1 MSTENSLLQLL
12 GCGSSDLLPEF
23 NENKWLEIIEL
34 AGKQHVIPY
43 LYYHLKEI
51 GALGL
56 IPAESKDVLL
66 QSFKQS
72 TFRNMAI
79 IAEFRRIADAFNQKG
94 IDVIGLKGLQLVQDV
109 IYPHV
114 GLRFM
119 RDIDLLVPLKQL
131 RNAHDI
137 SLSLGYM
144 PEENIHDTDLHI
156 KYHHHIPQQ
165 FNYEKNIV
173 LELHGYLENVM
184 RIDPAFW
191 WESVKKFEHKIFL
204 DDEKLL
210 LHLCLHI
217 SYSDMF
223 KTDLRHYLDIYMIL
237 KKKAI
242 NWKQFMSMAQEMGLA
257 KGVLIVLDIVST
269 LFGLKLPKEVD
280 SFIVRDEYHEES
292 IKYAIEFM
300 WQYRKSSK
308 YYEQYRS
315 KMFLTDE
322 PILKRFFKRVFIP
335 KEELCCQYSLR
346 LSSGMLYM
354 YYFVRIY
361 DLFKR
366 HFISTIKSKTDQ
378 KQIDVIAKTK
388 ILHAYLFK
396 NKD

>member
-1 MSTENSLLQLL
+1 MSAENILLQLL
-12 GCGSSDLLPEF
+12 GCGSSDLLPEI
-23 NENKWLEIIEL
+23 NENKWLELIEL

-51 GALGL
+51 GALEFVS
-56 IPAESKDVLL
+56 AESKDVLL

-79 IAEFRRIADAFNQKG
+79 IAEFRRIADLLNKKN
-94 IDVIGLKGLQLVQDV
+94 IPVVGLKGLQLVQDGL
-109 IYPHV
+109 YPHI

-131 RNAHDI
+131 RNAYDI

-165 FNYEKNIV
+165 FNYEKNIM

-191 WESVKKFEHKIFL
+191 WGNTKTSNRNIFL

-217 SYSDMF
+217 SYSDLF

-237 KKKAI
+237 KNKAI

-257 KGVLIVLDIVST
+257 KGVLIVLDIVSM
-269 LFGLKLPKEVD
+269 LFELKLSKEVD
-280 SFIVRDEYHEES
+280 NFIVRDENHEES

-322 PILKRFFKRVFIP
+322 PLLKRFFKRVFIP
-335 KEELCCQYSLR
+335 KEELCCQYSLSV
-346 LSSGMLYM
+346 SSRMLYL
-354 YYFVRIY
+354 YYFVRVY

-388 ILHAYLFK
+388 ILHAYLY
-396 NKD
+396 KD